1 MKKLVG
7 FIKIVSIV
15 FLCAILG
22 LLLFKDDKKFGTE
35 NTAIGEVVTE
45 TKDLIYQKSDLEKQL
60 KEIEHQYYE
69 SLADRGTQGF
79 IITDISEEFL
89 SKAIIPQFQKKK
101 WVANLAIT
109 PNQYPGMENCIS
121 IESANNLLQNGWGL
135 IYYCSEKTDL
145 DEWIGNS
152 LNGLRAVNIESP
164 KVLYLSS
171 QMYQEQKGNLKKIC
185 DKYGIEILV
194 TYVNDAKYRAND
206 TINDSL
212 WIIHAEGY
220 LSDTY
225 WSRINTTFNEGDMS
239 CFIIGNNETNT
250 ATAYNDEDFT
260 YLTEDIDYFKDK
272 GEFFVSE
279 IYSSHKKRLKVIKN
293 REEGLKKMDPETQAK
308 IDKILSEIDELEK
321 EILRIQDEV
330 KTEDSTSSLFGFL
343 H

>member
-15 FLCAILG
+15 FLCAVLG

-45 TKDLIYQKSDLEKQL
+45 TKDLIHQKSDLEKQL

-69 SLADRGTQGF
+69 SLSDRGTQGF
-79 IITDISEEFL
+79 IITDISDEFL
-89 SKAIIPQFQKKK
+89 SNTIIPKFQANK

-109 PNQYPGMENCIS
+109 PKQYPGMENCIS
-121 IESANNLLQNGWGL
+121 IESANALLQNGWGL

-145 DEWIGNS
+145 DEWISNS
-152 LNGLRAVNIESP
+152 LNGLMAVNIESP

-171 QMYQEQKGNLKKIC
+171 QMYQDQKDNLKSIC

-194 TYVNDAKYRAND
+194 TYVNDGKYRAND
-206 TINDSL
+206 TINDSP

-225 WSRINTTFNEGDMS
+225 WRRLNTTSAEGDMS
-239 CFIIGNNETNT
+239 CFIIGNNAENA
-250 ATAYNDEDFT
+250 ATAYTDEDFS
-260 YLTEDIDYFKDK
+260 YLVEDIEYFKED
-272 GEFFVSE
+272 GRFSVAE
-279 IYSSHKKRLKVIKN
+279 IYASRKKRLKVIKK
-293 REEGLKKMDPETQAK
+293 REEGLKEIEPETKAK
-308 IDKILSEIDELEK
+308 IDQVKSEIDELEQ
-321 EILRIQDEV
+321 EILRIQGQL
-330 KTEDSTSSLFGFL
+330 KTES
-343 H
+343 